1 VFNTYINI
9 QWSISQT
16 PQNFIIFI
24 IVINNNK
31 HNKVLSCLTDTS
43 LYIYIGTLHSPAAF
57 GDFFNESDS
66 PEFIIV
72 RSLPLRYRFSLDML
86 TNKTGPQSR
95 PIDRKQ
101 RYGRMEI
108 LNKSR
113 PRKAGYTVIN
123 VRKGSKACSSETCVA
138 VLVLPLLTEKTE
150 LRQSLHRPS
159 YVCMRKYK

>member
-1 VFNTYINI
+1 MKFCRVWYFIVYLYTYFEFTRGF
-9 QWSISQT
+9 WWH
-16 PQNFIIFI
+16 F
-24 IVINNNK
+24 
-31 HNKVLSCLTDTS
+31 L
-43 LYIYIGTLHSPAAF
+43 
-57 GDFFNESDS
+57 NESDC
-66 PEFIIV
+66 PEYIIV
-72 RSLPLRYRFSLDML
+72 RRLPLRYRFSLDTL
-86 TNKTGPQSR
+86 TNKTGPKSR

-123 VRKGSKACSSETCVA
+123 VRKGAKACLSETSVA
-138 VLVLPLLTEKTE
+138 RLVLPLLTEKTQ